1 MSCATSCPSG
11 RPVLNKDWRTVVVYQ
26 AVSIMVSLT
35 DHLVQLLLCHLL
47 AKGLHYVAEL
57 IHRDVA
63 IVILVEDSERGQRS
77 ICYLL
82 RPIQKGSTGG
92 LFWFGAS
99 NVIWLT

>member
-1 MSCATSCPSG
+1 
-11 RPVLNKDWRTVVVYQ
+11 
-26 AVSIMVSLT
+26 MVSLT

-82 RPIQKGSTGG
+82 RQIHKRKHRRIVLVRCIQQRHLVDMTLVEPKIR
-92 LFWFGAS
+92 W
-99 NVIWLT
+99 